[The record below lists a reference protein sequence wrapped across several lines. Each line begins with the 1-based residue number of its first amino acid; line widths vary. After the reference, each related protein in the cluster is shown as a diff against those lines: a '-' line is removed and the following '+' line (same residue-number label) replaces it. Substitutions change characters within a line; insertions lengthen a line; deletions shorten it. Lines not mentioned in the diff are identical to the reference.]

1 MQNRAQYL
9 KNLTER
15 MDPISTG
22 VGLAAS
28 LVTLIG
34 LAANSCKT
42 LHELQQK
49 LRSAPEDIQRLVL
62 KVETF
67 KAFLAVT
74 ERESRSHGSDK
85 VPLELQQIWAQCENT
100 MRKDLQAFA
109 GLAKKLNDTLDGPTI
124 TGKTIRA
131 RARKILS
138 EQAVR
143 KCEDAFDQ
151 YKGVLDSV
159 QGMLNGYSH
168 TGVYYWNGTC

>member
-1 MQNRAQYL
+1 
-9 KNLTER
+9 

-28 LVTLIG
+28 LVTLLG

-49 LRSAPEDIQRLVL
+49 LRSAPEDIQRLVS

-67 KAFLAVT
+67 KALLAIT
-74 ERESRSHGSDK
+74 ERESRNYGSDK
-85 VPLELQQIWAQCENT
+85 VPLEIQQIWTKCETT
-100 MRKDLQAFA
+100 MRNDLQAFA
-109 GLAKKLNDTLDGPTI
+109 GLAKNLNDTLNGSTV

-131 RARKILS
+131 RARKMLS
-138 EQAVR
+138 EQTVR

-159 QGMLNGYSH
+159 QGILNGYSH
-168 TGVYYWNGTC
+168 IESYS